1 MAAFLLA
8 IVLVAPSVAAPGPG
22 DLDASIAT
30 VQDITPK
37 TAPVR
42 YSLGQLKFSVQ
53 TLNNCGPASVVS
65 AMSYYGINVS
75 QEEARKVL
83 RPGSESRG
91 MSANGFPGYV
101 AKFGLEARVYT
112 DGNIDVIKTLI
123 ANDIP
128 VIVGQWVSESSHIGH
143 YRVVQGYDDAK
154 GVFYVN
160 DSLLGPNVVIP
171 YASFEARW
179 NYRRGQYTPVYQ
191 PDTAALVTA
200 IVGPNARPDSRFGS
214 RNSFWG
220 P

>member
-1 MAAFLLA
+1 MFRPRLSHLTALMAAFLLA

-83 RPGSESRG
+83 RRSSDSRG
-91 MSANGFPGYV
+91 
-101 AKFGLEARVYT
+101 
-112 DGNIDVIKTLI
+112 
-123 ANDIP
+123 
-128 VIVGQWVSESSHIGH
+128 
-143 YRVVQGYDDAK
+143 
-154 GVFYVN
+154 
-160 DSLLGPNVVIP
+160 
-171 YASFEARW
+171 
-179 NYRRGQYTPVYQ
+179 
-191 PDTAALVTA
+191 
-200 IVGPNARPDSRFGS
+200 
-214 RNSFWG
+214 
-220 P
+220 